1 MMHRALIVLVL
12 CLTSAVAWSV
22 ETVKWDRTVIPVDLI
37 VGVEQLIQFPGSAT
51 VGLPVEIASD
61 DMLRHLF
68 SGDTAYW
75 KAIQPF
81 DTKRVKVRVE
91 ATGEFILFDVS
102 ARSVMNP
109 PQTVEPLRVVVDSIP
124 SADTA
129 ERKDDPPVTMFDLVR
144 YAAQIEYAPGR
155 LVAPLPGV
163 RSIENKVSSELSGL
177 YNHSDRRKVDMFV
190 EEMFVAD
197 GWYVTSIRI
206 KNRTKEAVTIEPS
219 RMQHTVHSVVNGVSN
234 HFVASAM
241 IYRTIRP
248 RGQKLDTT
256 YMYVITDRP
265 FASVI
270 DL

>member
-1 MMHRALIVLVL
+1 MHRLVIVFAL
-12 CLTSAVAWSV
+12 CLSTAASWAV

-51 VGLPVEIASD
+51 VGLPVELAAD

-68 SGDTAYW
+68 AGDTAYW
-75 KAIQPF
+75 KAVQPF
-81 DTKRVKVRVE
+81 ETKRIKVRIDE
-91 ATGEFILFDVS
+91 TGEFILFDVS
-102 ARSVMNP
+102 ARSVLTP
-109 PQTVEPLRVVVDSIP
+109 PQTVEPLRVVIDTLP
-124 SADTA
+124 SSAEA
-129 ERKDDPPVTMFDLVR
+129 ERKEDPPITMFDLVR
-144 YAAQIEYAPGR
+144 YAAQSEYAPER

-163 RSIENKVSSELSGL
+163 RAIENKVSSELSSL
-177 YNHSDRRKVDMFV
+177 YNHTDRRKVDMFV
-190 EEMFVAD
+190 EQMFVAD

-206 KNRTKEAVTIEPS
+206 KNRTAEDVTIEPS

-241 IYRTIRP
+241 VYRTIRA
-248 RGQKLDTT
+248 RGHKLDTT